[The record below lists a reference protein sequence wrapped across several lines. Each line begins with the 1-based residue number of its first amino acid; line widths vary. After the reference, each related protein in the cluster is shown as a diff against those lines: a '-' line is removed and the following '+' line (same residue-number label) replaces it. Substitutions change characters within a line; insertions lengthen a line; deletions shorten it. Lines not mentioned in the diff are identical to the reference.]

1 MSGSA
6 LSHPKR
12 LCPQTFLES
21 AGPARTF
28 VEFQTKATVFTQG
41 EAAQSIIY
49 IQKGQVK
56 LSVFGVTGNQAVL
69 AILGPDDFVGEECL
83 TGHPVRIVT
92 ATAMIPSTLLVIE
105 KDEMSRALHL
115 QPELSDRFISYVIRR
130 NIRAEEDLVDHIF
143 NSIEKRLA
151 RALLLLAR
159 YGSGA
164 QTEQVVLQVTQEML
178 AQMIGTTRAR
188 VNVFMNRFKR
198 RGFISYNG
206 GLHVNSSLL
215 SVILGE

>member
-1 MSGSA
+1 VSGSA
-6 LSHPKR
+6 PRHPKR
-12 LCPQTFLES
+12 SCPQMFLES
-21 AGPARTF
+21 ARPERRF
-28 VEFQTKATVFTQG
+28 VEFQPKQTVFTQG

-56 LSVFGVTGNQAVL
+56 LSVCSATGRQAVL
-69 AILGPDDFVGEECL
+69 AVLGPEDFVGEECL

-92 ATAMIPSTLLVIE
+92 ATAITPSILLVIE
-105 KDEMSRALHL
+105 KDEMNRSLHL
-115 QPELSDRFISYVIRR
+115 QRELSSRFISYVIRR
-130 NIRAEEDLVDHIF
+130 NIRAEEDLVDQIF

-159 YGSGA
+159 YGSDN
-164 QTEQVVLQVTQEML
+164 QPEPIFPQVTQETL

-188 VNVFMNRFKR
+188 VNVFMNRFKK

-206 GLHVNSSLL
+206 GLRVKSSLL
-215 SVILGE
+215 SVILRD